1 MMEFVSWDD
10 DCSQLNGKIKFMFQT
25 TNQYIYIYIILYIL
39 HMYTHMYIV
48 HVYIVYDYICLCA
61 WHMYWI
67 KLPVSLITFCFITCA
82 SSWVAHD
89 SDLDVPWPWRRNQ
102 VYTKHESMGKCG
114 KLEIYVQYF
123 GFNFGLDILDCPL
136 CSISDFGLP
145 LYVQT
150 TILDCPLCSIKSI
163 RLPWNPKSTSWPDLS
178 QIANKLLCLQL
189 VVYSPTTMTKD

>member
-1 MMEFVSWDD
+1 
-10 DCSQLNGKIKFMFQT
+10 
-25 TNQYIYIYIILYIL
+25 
-39 HMYTHMYIV
+39 MYTHMYIV
-48 HVYIVYDYICLCA
+48 YAYIVCDYICLCT
-61 WHMYWI
+61 WYMYWI

-123 GFNFGLDILDCPL
+123 GFNNFGLHILDCPL
-136 CSISDFGLP
+136 CSNSDFGLP

-163 RLPWNPKSTSWPDLS
+163 RLPWNPKSTSWPISDS
-178 QIANKLLCLQL
+178 EQIALSSAGCIFPDNNDQRLK
-189 VVYSPTTMTKD
+189 

>member
-10 DCSQLNGKIKFMFQT
+10 DYSQLNGKIKFMFQT
-25 TNQYIYIYIILYIL
+25 TNQYIYILYCIYYICTHICILY
-39 HMYTHMYIV
+39 MYIF
-48 HVYIVYDYICLCA
+48 VYDYICLCA

-89 SDLDVPWPWRRNQ
+89 SHLDVPWPWRRNQ
-102 VYTKHESMGKCG
+102 VYTKHESMGKVW
-114 KLEIYVQYF
+114 EIGNLCSIFWIQFWIRYF
-123 GFNFGLDILDCPL
+123 GLPSMFNQRFWITPL
-136 CSISDFGLP
+136 CSNNDFGLP
-145 LYVQT
+145 SVFNQIHKAT
-150 TILDCPLCSIKSI
+150 FEILSQHH
-163 RLPWNPKSTSWPDLS
+163 DLS